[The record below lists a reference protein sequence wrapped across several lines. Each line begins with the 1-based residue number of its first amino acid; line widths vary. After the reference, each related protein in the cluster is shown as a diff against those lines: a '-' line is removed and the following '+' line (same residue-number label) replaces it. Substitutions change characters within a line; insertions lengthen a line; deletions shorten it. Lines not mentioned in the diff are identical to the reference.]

1 MTDPLH
7 DQLVALRRQH
17 ILQAAV
23 RVFAAKGYHQATIR
37 DIAREAGIADGTI
50 YNYFDNKT
58 ALLIGIFD
66 HMTAAA
72 AQDSALIDAASGD
85 LRAFLRAFLSQ
96 PLLALQADN
105 FELLRII
112 LSEIMVNRDLRA
124 LYYSRVLEPTI
135 ALAEAHLRQRIE
147 RGDLPPIDAALLTRA
162 LSAMVL
168 GLMVE
173 HIVGDPV
180 LQARWDELPDLL
192 TGLIASGLEG
202 GAR

>member
-7 DQLVALRRQH
+7 DQLVTVRRQH
-17 ILQAAV
+17 ILQAAA
-23 RVFAAKGYHQATIR
+23 RVFAEKGYHQATIR

-66 HMTAAA
+66 LMTAA
-72 AQDSALIDAASGD
+72 AQDSALVDAARGD
-85 LRAFLRAFLSQ
+85 LRTFLRAFLSQ

-112 LSEIMVNRDLRA
+112 LSEIMVNRELRA
-124 LYYSRVLEPTI
+124 LYYTRVLEPTI
-135 ALAEAHLRQRIE
+135 ALAEAQLRQRVE
-147 RGDLPPIDAALLTRA
+147 RGELPPFDAALLTRA

-173 HIVGDPV
+173 HILGDPV
-180 LQARWDELPDLL
+180 LQTRWDELPDLL
-192 TGLIASGLEG
+192 TDLIASGMEG
-202 GAR
+202 GTR